1 MEERLNNKPN
11 KRDRNTSSIATALA
25 ARPSIEKIIYSD
37 AAKTD
42 ALFDRKIE
50 LIMEGIELFVKHTG

>member
-11 KRDRNTSSIATALA
+11 KRDRNTSSSATALA

-42 ALFDRKIE
+42 TLFDRKIE